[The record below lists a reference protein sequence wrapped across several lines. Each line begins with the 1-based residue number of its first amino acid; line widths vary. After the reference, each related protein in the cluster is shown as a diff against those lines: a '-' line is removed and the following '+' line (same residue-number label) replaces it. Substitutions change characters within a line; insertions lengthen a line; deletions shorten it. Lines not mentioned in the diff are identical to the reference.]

1 MSAPRS
7 GFAALLGWTNVG
19 KSTLLNRLV
28 GVKLAAVADVA
39 QTTRHRIVG
48 ARTDPEGG
56 QILFV
61 DTPGLHEP
69 RHRMNRAM
77 VETARQSLAAADVVL
92 LVVDA
97 ARGLGPGD
105 REAVEALGARRAE
118 SILVLNKVDLVRPK
132 ERLLPLMAVGAGE
145 LGFAEVVPVSAKTGE
160 GCDALIAATRARL
173 PESPPLYP
181 DDYLTDQPE
190 RLLAAEWIRE
200 KLLRETRQEL
210 PHATAVRIDGWEE
223 REDGLL
229 AIEASILVERDSHKK
244 IVIGKGGGLLKR
256 VGIAAREELE
266 AFLERRV
273 YLRLWVQVRPDW
285 RNREGILRDLGIG
298 G

>member
-7 GFAALLGWTNVG
+7 GYAALLGWTNVG

-77 VETARQSLAAADVVL
+77 VETARQALAAADVVL

-97 ARGLGPGD
+97 ARGLGSGD
-105 REAVEALGARRAE
+105 REAAETLGARRAE